1 MEKQAPTPPT
11 RQLPTEA
18 DVAAVRAHFL
28 DFLSVQQQYRAAI
41 REVTTKLEILNDEFQ
56 VRHHHNPI
64 HHIESRL
71 KSIESMIVKLREKGL
86 DLDFST
92 AQKNLFDIAGVR
104 VVCCYVDDI
113 YHVAEILLRQSDVEL
128 IRKKDYIQNPKPNG
142 YRSLHLVIR
151 IPVFLSEQTVMIP
164 VEVQLRTVAMDFWAS
179 LEHPLRY
186 KLRDEIPEGI
196 NEELLE
202 CSNEIAAIDLRMQ
215 DMFRRIQ
222 NRGQK
227 NS

>member
-1 MEKQAPTPPT
+1 
-11 RQLPTEA
+11 
-18 DVAAVRAHFL
+18 
-28 DFLSVQQQYRAAI
+28 
-41 REVTTKLEILNDEFQ
+41 LEILNDEFQ

-151 IPVFLSEQTVMIP
+151 IPVFLSEQTVMVP

-196 NEELLE
+196 NEELLD

-227 NS
+227 NNRQKKEPE